1 MARCHAAP
9 IGEDCDPRLQA
20 LFEVLTE
27 SLPID
32 VAAERARNAA
42 TPLIIGE
49 SLPPDEPG
57 VETLHPR
64 ECITWALRNS
74 FAMREHPISDALIER
89 AIAAWL
95 AA

>member
-1 MARCHAAP
+1 MGA
-9 IGEDCDPRLQA
+9 DCDPRLQA
-20 LFEVLTE
+20 LFDVLAE
-27 SLPID
+27 SLPIEI
-32 VAAERARNAA
+32 AAERARNAA
-42 TPLIIGE
+42 TPLMIGE

-64 ECITWALRNS
+64 AGITWALRHS
-74 FAMREHPISDALIER
+74 FSMREHPISDALIER